1 MDGSVGLRFRWL
13 LGSDPERSCKRY
25 TPDGTEIDEETMRV
39 LIVDNEPPAQTAL
52 ANILSARSDVEH
64 FDSANDASE
73 ALAKLAMDSYDV
85 LLLDINMLDLSS
97 TQLVDQLSERNLPLP
112 SIVFVTAHAENAVA
126 AFERHTVDYVLKP
139 FSTESINEALDRA
152 ARRAKGERAAKLI
165 EALPQLQKLSTPGH
179 PMIAIKAKGRILFI
193 SPSDVV
199 AVQAEGNYVS
209 LQRESDSYL
218 LRESISMVAEKLKPY
233 GFIRIH
239 RSSLVN
245 TSFVVE
251 IKPYS
256 AGKYGLRVKGGKEY
270 AVTGCYKKNLKP
282 LTEFR
287 IGSGAFLAE

>member
-1 MDGSVGLRFRWL
+1 
-13 LGSDPERSCKRY
+13 
-25 TPDGTEIDEETMRV
+25 MRV
-39 LIVDNEPPAQTAL
+39 LIVDNEPVAQAAL
-52 ANILSARSDVEH
+52 ARVLSARSDVDH
-64 FDSANDASE
+64 FDSANDAIE
-73 ALAKLAMDSYDV
+73 TLGKLAKGSYDI
-85 LLLDINMLDLSS
+85 LLLDINMLDLSG
-97 TQLVDQLSERNLPLP
+97 TQLVDQLTEPNHALP
-112 SIVFVTAHAENAVA
+112 SMVFVTAHVEHAVA

-139 FSTESINEALDRA
+139 FSNESINEALDRA
-152 ARRAKGERAAKLI
+152 SRRAKAERAAKLI
-165 EALPQLQKLSTPGH
+165 EVLPQLQKLSSPCH

-193 SPSDVV
+193 NPGDVV

-239 RSSLVN
+239 RSAIVN

-256 AGKYGLRVKGGKEY
+256 TGQYGLRVRGGKEY
-270 AVTGCYKKNLKP
+270 AVTRGYKKNLKA

-287 IGSGAFLAE
+287 IGSGAFLPE

>member
-1 MDGSVGLRFRWL
+1 
-13 LGSDPERSCKRY
+13 
-25 TPDGTEIDEETMRV
+25 MRV
-39 LIVDNEPPAQTAL
+39 LIIDDQPLAQRAL

-64 FDSANDASE
+64 FASANDATE
-73 ALAKLAMDSYDV
+73 ALEKLAADSYDV
-85 LLLDINMLDLSS
+85 LLLDIDPDLSGS
-97 TQLVDQLSERNLPLP
+97 QLVAQLRERDLPLP
-112 SIVFVTAHAENAVA
+112 SIVFATAHVENAVA

-139 FSTESINEALDRA
+139 FSNESINEALDRA

-165 EALPQLQKLSTPGH
+165 EALPQLQRLSSPSR

-193 SPSDVV
+193 NPGDVV

-218 LRESISMVAEKLKPY
+218 LRESISRVAEKLKPY

-239 RSSLVN
+239 RSALVN
-245 TSFVVE
+245 TTFVLE

-256 AGKYGLRVKGGKEY
+256 TGKCGLRVKGGKEY
-270 AVTGCYKKNLKP
+270 AVTSAYKKNLKP